1 MFRNVAEFL
10 ALTGK
15 DKPTTAEK
23 RLIAATR
30 AGEVCILCDPANPS
44 RPEKASDETRIRAP
58 LLRLLILGGTPD
70 CGLHE
75 KGVTLAGGWIEGEL
89 DLRYCTARGQTR
101 LSYCFFTERPSFY
114 NAHLRHLDLDDSA
127 FPGLTA
133 QGAKI
138 DASLYLRR
146 IRSNGIVYL
155 NSTEIGG
162 QVNCIGAHFDG
173 LGDVALNGQ
182 GGRVGRDFFLRE
194 VSANGT
200 IDLSGAQ
207 IGGQVSCKAA
217 VFNGAGALA
226 LNAQGMEAGKDLF
239 LSNVRATGSVDV
251 NGARIGGQ
259 MDCEGAT
266 LDGAKT
272 RVAINAQRLRVEQ
285 GLIFRRLATPPIGL
299 ISLSA
304 AHASDLVD
312 DPASWPQ
319 DANNLI
325 LDGFTYDRIDGDNN
339 TSFAA
344 RRRWLETGST
354 LNGDFLPQPYTQ
366 LAKVLRQMGH
376 AGEARKVLCERE
388 HRLAQHR
395 LAEERAAYLAARDG
409 GPMEKGDTGWI
420 WLRMT
425 FARLWFWLTRIV
437 TGYGYAPQR
446 AVYLSLAVTCV
457 SMIAYFFFWRMGGM
471 VPSDAIVL
479 TSPAWAEA
487 VAANPRAPALVWA
500 GPAATHYETFYAG
513 LYALDAFLPIVDLGQ
528 QATWSATTATWWGWT
543 ARVWTWGI
551 QIAGYVISSLGLA
564 AATGVLQRN
573 QPD

>member
-15 DKPTTAEK
+15 DKLTTAERK
-23 RLIAATR
+23 LIEATR
-30 AGEVCILCDPANPS
+30 AGEPCVLCDPANPS
-44 RPEKASDETRIRAP
+44 RPEKASDKTRIRAP
-58 LLRLLILGGTPD
+58 ILRLLILGGTPD

-101 LSYCFFTERPSFY
+101 LSYCFFNERPSFY

-259 MDCEGAT
+259 MDREGAT

-354 LNGDFLPQPYTQ
+354 LNGEFRPQPYTQ

-376 AGEARKVLCERE
+376 AGEARKVL
-388 HRLAQHR
+388 L
-395 LAEERAAYLAARDG
+395 ERARQQDAARRR
-409 GPMEKGDTGWI
+409 T
-420 WLRMT
+420 
-425 FARLWFWLTRIV
+425 RLN
-437 TGYGYAPQR
+437 
-446 AVYLSLAVTCV
+446 
-457 SMIAYFFFWRMGGM
+457 MIAREEHGYRRVLIAHIKNSIDHGLSSLSRRILGFRYTPVRSSILSTSVLFLIATFLAHKAWENGAFA
-471 VPSDAIVL
+471 PNSDVIL
-479 TSPAWAEA
+479 TSPGWAETVTNDCVPTA
-487 VAANPRAPALVWA
+487 TPGCTEN
-500 GPAATHYETFYAG
+500 PAAQWSDKATASAQGNVLGVDWDSFNALAYAAD
-513 LYALDAFLPIVDLGQ
+513 LVVPFLDLGQ
-528 QATWSATTATWWGWT
+528 TA
-543 ARVWTWGI
+543 A
-551 QIAGYVISSLGLA
+551 
-564 AATGVLQRN
+564 
-573 QPD
+573 